1 MVHAVRGTVRE
12 ELTAAAIT
20 LFQANGY
27 DKTTVDEIAEAAG
40 VARRTF
46 FRHFRSKE
54 DAVFPDHDDCLRRVE
69 EHLNA
74 ADARQP
80 PFQLMAGAA
89 HLVLAMYAEDPP
101 LAVRRYQLIRE
112 VEPLREREITTTTRY
127 QRVFSEYLH
136 RHQRGPDHHRLLH
149 EVAAATVVATHNYVL
164 RQWLRDGGTGDPHA
178 RLDDALRTVSEVYPG
193 WLRAESGTPA
203 GDEVLVLR
211 VRPDTPLWRIAE
223 EIEAATSERGAPSP
237 DAPPASRG
245 TPGNGAPRS

>member
-1 MVHAVRGTVRE
+1 MVHAVRGTVRQ
-12 ELTAAAIT
+12 ELTAAAIN

-54 DAVFPDHDDCLRRVE
+54 EAVFPDHDDCLRRVE
-69 EHLNA
+69 EHLAA
-74 ADARQP
+74 ADARQT

-89 HLVLAMYAEDPP
+89 HLVLAMYTEDPP
-101 LAVRRYQLIRE
+101 LAVRRYRLIRG

-127 QRVFSEYLH
+127 QRVFAEYLH
-136 RHQRGPDHHRLLH
+136 RQQRGNDHHRLLH

-164 RQWLRDGGTGDPHA
+164 RQWLREGGTGDAHA
-178 RLDDALRTVSEVYPG
+178 RLDSALRTVSEAYPA

-211 VRPDTPLWRIAE
+211 VRPNTPLWRIAE
-223 EIEAATSERGAPSP
+223 EIEAAAGPG
-237 DAPPASRG
+237 G
-245 TPGNGAPRS
+245 TQPR